1 MNILISQRD
10 EKSAQYI
17 ALGLKELGHRTNYT
31 ESLETIKT
39 LENLDS
45 YDVIILD
52 TEVEDIS
59 GIDMCKYIRNQSK
72 DTGII
77 FVSSDDDISV
87 KLRAF
92 EAGAD
97 DYLIRPF
104 VFLELV
110 ARIKALMRRI
120 DSSENGKDENVLK
133 VGDLVLN
140 YHTREVKRGDKNI
153 ELTAKEFLLLE
164 YFMKNKNLLLT
175 RTLIKEHIWGIDFIS
190 DTNIVD
196 VYITRLRNKIDK
208 GFGTKFF
215 YTIRGA
221 GYMLKGW

>member
-221 GYMLKGW
+221 GYMLKG

>member
-1 MNILISQRD
+1 MNILISQQD
-10 EKSAQYI
+10 EKSARYI

-39 LENLDS
+39 LENLNS
-45 YDVIILD
+45 YDLIILD
-52 TEVEDIS
+52 TDVDGVS
-59 GIDMCKYIRNQSK
+59 GIDMCRYIRTQNK
-72 DTGII
+72 DIGII
-77 FVSSDDDISV
+77 FISSDDTLSV
-87 KLRAF
+87 KLKGF

-110 ARIKALMRRI
+110 ARIKSLMRRKN
-120 DSSENGKDENVLK
+120 SCENTNEESILR

-140 YHTREVKRGDKNI
+140 YYTREVKRGDKLI

-164 YFMKNKNLLLT
+164 YFMKNKNILLT
-175 RTLIKEHIWGIDFIS
+175 RTIIKEHIWGIDFIS

-208 GFGTKFF
+208 GFNTKFF

-221 GYMLKGW
+221 GYMLKG